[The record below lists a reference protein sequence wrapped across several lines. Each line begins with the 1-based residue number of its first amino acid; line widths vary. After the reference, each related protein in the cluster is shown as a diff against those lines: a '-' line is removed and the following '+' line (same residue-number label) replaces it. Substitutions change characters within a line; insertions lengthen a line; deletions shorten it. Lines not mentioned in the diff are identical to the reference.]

1 MKKYQFVYE
10 LWVSYSFIIIVDKII
25 VEDMNFYSVAETVI
39 FDSLTYLY
47 YLQRLIEFYYITNKY
62 KI

>member
-39 FDSLTYLY
+39 FDSLTYRY
-47 YLQRLIEFYYITNKY
+47 FLQRLIEFYYITNKY